1 MAHQID
7 ESKPKYLSQ
16 TRFMSGRRIIK
27 TSVTEITNENVVD
40 VLRKALATH
49 ELNRSEIDYLWK
61 YYRGDQPIRN
71 RVKDVRPEICNKIT
85 ENRANEI
92 VSFKVGYL
100 CGEPIQYV
108 SRNGGEEIVKQIN
121 TLNEYMFAE
130 DKAAQDQELVE
141 WQMICGTAFRLV
153 LPDEPGEEDE
163 APFELYTLDPRDTFV
178 VYSNEIGNKPLM
190 AVKYSKDDN
199 EIFHY
204 SIYTENRYYLVDG
217 DILVESKPHAL
228 DMIPIIEYPGNNM
241 ENGVIGYFDFINI
254 PNYKN
259 LKGVTDPRKY
269 LENIKADGYA
279 TSHKYVD
286 NLMRVIETWHLT
298 DYDKKEETKMS
309 NSPLVVYTKLSTNH
323 SGQRTHSI
331 DRITPHCVV
340 GQLSAE
346 SICGC
351 FISTSRQA
359 SCNYGIG
366 TDGRIS
372 MSVEEKN
379 RSWCS
384 SSRENDQRA
393 VTIECASDKTAPYAF
408 NDAVY
413 ASLVN
418 LCVDICQRNG
428 KSKLLW
434 LGDKN
439 KTLAYVPKSDEMVLT
454 VHRWFANKSCPGD
467 WLYNRL
473 GNLAA
478 EVTKRLTGGSTDT
491 GKVDVPSD
499 GKTLYRVQTGA
510 FSKRSNADAWAAK
523 LKAAGF
529 DTYIVQMGN
538 LYKVQVGAYSQ
549 KSNAENMMAK
559 LKAAG
564 YDAFITTK
572 SGTAAGTAKKSAA
585 EIAKEIYNGTCS
597 DARWSSWGNGA
608 DRVNRL
614 KQAGYDPSE
623 VQSEVNKLF

>member
-1 MAHQID
+1 MNHSDFVKTVAAYI
-7 ESKPKYLSQ
+7 KKYAPVY
-16 TRFMSGRRIIK
+16 GI
-27 TSVTEITNENVVD
+27 EVV
-40 VLRKALATH
+40 
-49 ELNRSEIDYLWK
+49 S
-61 YYRGDQPIRN
+61 
-71 RVKDVRPEICNKIT
+71 
-85 ENRANEI
+85 
-92 VSFKVGYL
+92 
-100 CGEPIQYV
+100 
-108 SRNGGEEIVKQIN
+108 
-121 TLNEYMFAE
+121 
-130 DKAAQDQELVE
+130 
-141 WQMICGTAFRLV
+141 
-153 LPDEPGEEDE
+153 
-163 APFELYTLDPRDTFV
+163 
-178 VYSNEIGNKPLM
+178 
-190 AVKYSKDDN
+190 
-199 EIFHY
+199 
-204 SIYTENRYYLVDG
+204 
-217 DILVESKPHAL
+217 
-228 DMIPIIEYPGNNM
+228 PIIAQAVLESGYGTSELAVNAHNYFGLKYREGRCKTCIGIYHMVGNEQNADGSYTSSAMQWCKFKDM

-259 LKGVTDPRKY
+259 LQGVTDPRKY

-309 NSPLVVYTKLSTNH
+309 NSPLVVYTKLSPNH

-408 NDAVY
+408 NNAVY

-439 KTLAYVPKSDEMVLT
+439 KTLAYAPKSDEMVLT

-491 GKVDVPSD
+491 GKVEMYPLTVKRCTGCRQGRSRSVP
-499 GKTLYRVQTGA
+499 TLTHGRQ
-510 FSKRSNADAWAAK
+510 N
-523 LKAAGF
+523 
-529 DTYIVQMGN
+529 
-538 LYKVQVGAYSQ
+538 
-549 KSNAENMMAK
+549 
-559 LKAAG
+559 
-564 YDAFITTK
+564 
-572 SGTAAGTAKKSAA
+572 
-585 EIAKEIYNGTCS
+585 
-597 DARWSSWGNGA
+597 
-608 DRVNRL
+608 
-614 KQAGYDPSE
+614 
-623 VQSEVNKLF
+623 